1 MSHVLDKSNVDH
13 GASAPARLSGNPVEV
28 PEGLAAKLKDIISK
42 AAMRGNYSA
51 EPQPEVE
58 PNVDEVGADG
68 ASEETDSDD
77 LGVSINEIDSSQTV
91 SSFTQTPA
99 TPEAVQRMKDLY
111 FAVMRLRKDK
121 NKKYVPNDLYFA
133 VMRLRKDKNKK
144 YVPNIIVFRP
154 YPVSD
159 LFPTFLFF
167 SFVKRFSCFFNTR
180 DEVLFENAFCK
191 ATVKQVA
198 EFFRVGGMLNT
209 AVAAVGIFLL
219 HSKYQNSSKMVAPF
233 HISQSIW
240 KGSFDNRHLI
250 RFFSAYADEPLDKKD
265 IVLFGV
271 FDPPATREGAGHY
284 CVVAL
289 NIKHRRF
296 ELLDSWHLPGTE
308 SGIRVINRMA
318 KNIKQLW
325 RNGSS
330 ERKKKKLDP
339 ANIDHF
345 RLQHAVVPQ
354 QENPT
359 DCGFFMNELLET
371 YD

>member
-144 YVPNIIVFRP
+144 
-154 YPVSD
+154 
-159 LFPTFLFF
+159 
-167 SFVKRFSCFFNTR
+167 

-371 YD
+371 YDDESYVKEICPRGNNKVIIYFLIS